1 MDPVTAPFALLFI
14 ATMAGDLGLFSKSSN
29 DSDTADGDS
38 LSEED
43 ASPDTAT
50 SQDAPAPVEAPSAFD
65 PSLYSAIVT
74 GTEGDDSL
82 DAGAETALAWF
93 LDGGNDILDGSA
105 GDDYAEGGGGNDS
118 MTLRDGH
125 DLAYGGEGADSI
137 DAGIGFDTVYG
148 GGGADTL
155 GGNGGNDILFGE
167 DGDDDLRG
175 GSGADL
181 LYGGSGDDTLSG
193 MSEGLATSDGSTT
206 IDGVDG
212 LSGGDG
218 NDLLILG
225 PGDIAE
231 GGAGD
236 DLFEIDYTRSDL
248 TEVSRVNDFAAGDQI
263 EVDYAP
269 EYDANGAE
277 VLPVISL
284 IQNADSTGSLI
295 LFNDVT
301 IANIIGANVT
311 GGQSLLAS
319 QITLTPIAA

>member
-1 MDPVTAPFALLFI
+1 MDPVVAPFALLFL
-14 ATMAGDLGLFSKSSN
+14 ATLAGDLGLFSSASG
-29 DSDTADGDS
+29 DDPASDTDRVPEPVPETEADADG
-38 LSEED
+38 EE
-43 ASPDTAT
+43 PDDTEE
-50 SQDAPAPVEAPSAFD
+50 PAEFD

-82 DAGAETALAWF
+82 DAGAESALAWF
-93 LDGGNDILDGSA
+93 LEGGNDTLDGST
-105 GDDYAEGGGGNDS
+105 GNDYVEGGGGNDS

-148 GGGADTL
+148 GGGDDTL
-155 GGNGGNDILFGE
+155 IGNGGNDILFGD

-236 DLFEIDYTRSDL
+236 DVFEIDHSRTDL
-248 TEVSRVNDFAAGDQI
+248 TEVSRVNDFSAGDQI
-263 EVDYAP
+263 QVDYQP
-269 EYDANGAE
+269 EYDANGVE

-284 IQNADSTGSLI
+284 IQNSDNTGSLI
-295 LFNDVT
+295 LFNDMT
-301 IANIIGANVT
+301 IANVIGANVT
-311 GGQSLLAS
+311 GGQDLLVS
-319 QITLTPIAA
+319 QITLMQMA